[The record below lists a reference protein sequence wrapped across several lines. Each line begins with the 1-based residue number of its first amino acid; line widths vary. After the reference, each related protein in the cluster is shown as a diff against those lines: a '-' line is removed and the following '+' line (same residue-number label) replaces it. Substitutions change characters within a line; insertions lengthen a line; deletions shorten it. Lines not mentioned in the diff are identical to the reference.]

1 LTTANIYSQVKYLL
15 RCHDIYHNDT
25 QHNDIQHKNKL
36 KETLSI
42 MTQRNGSVVMMGII
56 YAQCHKQTY
65 NVEYHYAECHYAKS
79 RYAECHYA

>member
-1 LTTANIYSQVKYLL
+1 
-15 RCHDIYHNDT
+15 
-25 QHNDIQHKNKL
+25 
-36 KETLSI
+36 

-79 RYAECHYA
+79 RYAECHYAQCRGTFATALLSNTRLG